1 MSCKH
6 FILSIAFLLCVLNA
20 LADGKVARIKQDIF
34 LYGNWD
40 APGMALDTCLDMS
53 ITEVTIPDSINVNG
67 RTYPVWEI
75 GPRAFKGCLNL
86 TKVVLNNSLS
96 VILRDAFHNCPNL
109 RVLVNPNP
117 VPFKME
123 DNHPF
128 YGGKFSDI
136 FESYHAQSVVLVVPP
151 GSEEAYR
158 NAPGWKEFQTIQ
170 STMPSGD
177 QLNNGVL
184 ESRIAQLENE
194 LQQALQHV
202 RRLEDE
208 LDALKRAN
216 PPR

>member
-1 MSCKH
+1 ML
-6 FILSIAFLLCVLNA
+6 ILLLAVTA
-20 LADGKVARIKQDIF
+20 LATITAWADGRVARVKQDIF

-53 ITEVTIPDSINVNG
+53 ITEVKIPDSINVNG

-86 TKVVLNNSLS
+86 TRVILNNSLG
-96 VILRDAFHNCPNL
+96 VILREAFHNCPNL

-158 NAPGWKEFQTIQ
+158 NALGWKEFQTIQ
-170 STMPSGD
+170 STMPTD
-177 QLNNGVL
+177 EQLNNGAI

-194 LQQALQHV
+194 LQQARQYVH
-202 RRLEDE
+202 RLEAE